1 MNFKGIVEL
10 LYTCPNTL
18 FVVIFYISPPYS
30 LSFSTTF
37 FSFYCFFCLLP
48 LSCLCLPHLSS
59 LISSYF
65 LHWKNI
71 IFVKKDHYFC
81 LFAIHVFHY
90 FCSLHV
96 NKVVCSHLNL
106 SFSNYSYLVFFFYCL
121 FLKKNYEIVTIA
133 HSYSILLHALSCCLV
148 KFGMAKFWLNFFYLF
163 SLFSVWC
170 LLLYQ
175 FT

>member
-121 FLKKNYEIVTIA
+121 FLKKLWNCHNSTFLFYTSPCIK
-133 HSYSILLHALSCCLV
+133 LL
-148 KFGMAKFWLNFFYLF
+148 FG
-163 SLFSVWC
+163 
-170 LLLYQ
+170 
-175 FT
+175 